1 MPKKDAIEVEGT
13 VVEPLPNGMFRVELP
28 NGHRLVA
35 YVAGRR
41 RKRQCRHPVGHDVI
55 VKLSAFDLSKGRLKW
70 EEVETDKQP

>member
-1 MPKKDAIEVEGT
+1 VPGT
-13 VVEPLPNGMFRVELP
+13 GDFEAVGRIVACLQPGVFRVELP